1 MAPVSPRP
9 EQRPEVNSG
18 FREALARHLLAIEDR
33 DLEALADTVA
43 PDGVLLVM
51 SDGKIVRSTEEF
63 LEVHRGWFAMKH
75 WRLEVKPVQ
84 LIESADLGVAVLQL
98 EYRESAPGKP
108 QVRQESVLTLVFRNR
123 GGRWLMVQDQNTP
136 LK

>member
-1 MAPVSPRP
+1 M
-9 EQRPEVNSG
+9 NSG

-33 DLEALADTVA
+33 DLDALADTVA

-51 SDGKIVRSTEEF
+51 SDGKIVRKTEEF
-63 LEVHRGWFAMKH
+63 LEAHRGWFAMKH

-84 LIESADLGVAVLQL
+84 LIESGDVGVAMLQL
-98 EYRESAPGKP
+98 EYREAAPGRP
-108 QVRQESVLTLVFRNR
+108 PSRQESVMTLVFRNR
-123 GGRWLMVQDQNTP
+123 GGKWVMVQDQNTP